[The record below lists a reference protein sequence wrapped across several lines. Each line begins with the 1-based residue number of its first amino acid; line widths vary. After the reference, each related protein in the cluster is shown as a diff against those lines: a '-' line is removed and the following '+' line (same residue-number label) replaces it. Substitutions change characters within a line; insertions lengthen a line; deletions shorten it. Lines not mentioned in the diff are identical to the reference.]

1 MAIARKA
8 AFFPALLVQPGLD
21 WDCPPLGCSGL
32 IQKELTLGLDQE
44 VSDGSFPKRALD
56 SVYENEI
63 WLATFRSQTK
73 TLQTGTLTST
83 LLACR

>member
-32 IQKELTLGLDQE
+32 IQKGLTLGLDQE
-44 VSDGSFPKRALD
+44 VSDGSSPKRALD
-56 SVYENEI
+56 SIYEIEI
-63 WLATFRSQTK
+63 WLATFGHK
-73 TLQTGTLTST
+73 PKL
-83 LLACR
+83 CRQEP